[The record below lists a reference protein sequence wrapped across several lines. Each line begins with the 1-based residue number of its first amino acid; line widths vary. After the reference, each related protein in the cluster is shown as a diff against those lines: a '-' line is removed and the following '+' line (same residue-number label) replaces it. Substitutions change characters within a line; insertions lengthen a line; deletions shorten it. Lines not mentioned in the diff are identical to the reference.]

1 MKYSVEEF
9 IALTNRMQKILY
21 ERDSLHKSSMNI
33 GKMECN
39 MLQYLFTQNKPVS
52 MNQLA
57 KALNVSHSR
66 VTRIMDNLVLK
77 GFALRKHSEEDRR
90 RWYAV
95 VTEGGQSLA
104 TECTK
109 KIFAHQRKI
118 YDQLEAKDRDEI
130 YSSLNKFIKTYE
142 VIISDHKKKK

>member
-1 MKYSVEEF
+1 MKYSVEDF

-21 ERDSLHKSSMNI
+21 ERDTLHKSSMNI

-77 GFALRKHSEEDRR
+77 GFAERQHSEEDRR
-90 RWYAV
+90 RWFAV
-95 VTEGGQSLA
+95 VTEGGQRLA
-104 TECTK
+104 SECSK
-109 KIFAHQRKI
+109 KIFAQQRKV
-118 YDQLEAKDRDEI
+118 YDELSETDRDAVYE
-130 YSSLNKFIKTYE
+130 SLDKFIKTYE
-142 VIISDHKKKK
+142 VIIAKHKKK